1 MIAPPRFAN
10 WLLEAVLPPAE
21 ADAVSGDLCEEFTV
35 FVVPQRGRLGAS
47 FWYCWQVARSLGP
60 IVLRTWQRATVSRAS
75 VAVVG
80 AALATT
86 LPAGVLVLLRT
97 FTLQQVPLKTTTE
110 PSLLF
115 VAILA
120 GVVIASG
127 ALGLAAALRVLHGA
141 PRS

>member
-1 MIAPPRFAN
+1 M
-10 WLLEAVLPPAE
+10 
-21 ADAVSGDLCEEFTV
+21 
-35 FVVPQRGRLGAS
+35 
-47 FWYCWQVARSLGP
+47 
-60 IVLRTWQRATVSRAS
+60 
-75 VAVVG
+75 
-80 AALATT
+80 
-86 LPAGVLVLLRT
+86 LLRT

-127 ALGLAAALRVLHGA
+127 ALGLAVALRVLNGA